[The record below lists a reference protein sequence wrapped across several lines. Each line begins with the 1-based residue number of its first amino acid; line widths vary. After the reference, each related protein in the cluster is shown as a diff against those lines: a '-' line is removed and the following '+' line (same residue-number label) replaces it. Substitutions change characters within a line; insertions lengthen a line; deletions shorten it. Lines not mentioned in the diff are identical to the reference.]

1 MSFGPTE
8 VCGAFATGQRAIFAA
23 GSGTAVVGE
32 IVLAVPFTAS
42 PLQSTAAAAP
52 KIVVLE
58 QGGSALVDTA
68 AQAQAAGAVGVII
81 VSTAAGSASTM
92 PAAGKIVV
100 IEQGGSALA
109 DTAAQ
114 AQAAG
119 AVGMIIVSSAAGGA
133 GTMTAQGNFT
143 DVRILVVVVAQSAA
157 ALLQASQGT
166 RATIRA
172 TGAPGGQST
181 EAWAWLVSGWL
192 LVVVVRG

>member
-1 MSFGPTE
+1 MPNTLTIVRACVAAACDEATVSLGPTE

-23 GSGTAVVGE
+23 GSGTAVAGE

-42 PLQSTAAAAP
+42 PLLQNAAA
-52 KIVVLE
+52 
-58 QGGSALVDTA
+58 
-68 AQAQAAGAVGVII
+68 
-81 VSTAAGSASTM
+81 
-92 PAAGKIVV
+92 AAGKIVV
-100 IEQGGSALA
+100 IEQCGSALA

-181 EAWAWLVSGWL
+181 EA
-192 LVVVVRG
+192 